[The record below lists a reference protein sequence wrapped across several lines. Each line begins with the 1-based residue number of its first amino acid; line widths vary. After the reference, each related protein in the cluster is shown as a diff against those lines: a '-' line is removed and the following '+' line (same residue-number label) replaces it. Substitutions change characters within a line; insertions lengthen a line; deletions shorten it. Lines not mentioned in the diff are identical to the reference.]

1 MYLVQKVFS
10 TPIFPLLIKLS
21 LIMDNYP
28 PTMFQSSSST
38 LPQSNSHS
46 SPPFNTAA
54 MSSQHTP
61 QDDHLINP
69 NNTYVGLISTVE
81 NNTGADQT
89 ATMANNN
96 NNNNIAITGSES
108 GTKKTRRQ
116 GRYAFQTRSQVD
128 ILDDGYRWRK
138 YGQKAVKN
146 NKFPRSI
153 ISFHLFQFFIFFF
166 KLFKQLFCY
175 FYI

>member
-21 LIMDNYP
+21 LIMENYP

-38 LPQSNSHS
+38 LPQNNSHS

-96 NNNNIAITGSES
+96 NNNNIAITGSEN

-153 ISFHLFQFFIFFF
+153 ISFHLFQFFIIFF
-166 KLFKQLFCY
+166 QTV
-175 FYI
+175 